1 MLLEIPNDESEAKL
15 IEALQLLFL
24 LVPPQNRMLLQ
35 QLLGLLNLVAKNADS
50 KMTAH
55 NLALVFSPNIMDFKK
70 VQFILKLTETIIITC
85 TCVRTCDEELQVSF
99 CT

>member
-35 QLLGLLNLVAKNADS
+35 QLLGLLNLVAKNVNS

-55 NLALVFSPNIMDFKK
+55 NLALVFSPNIMDFQK

>member
-35 QLLGLLNLVAKNADS
+35 QLLGLLNLVAKNANS

-55 NLALVFSPNIMDFKK
+55 NLGLVFSPNIMDFKK
-70 VQFILKLTETIIITC
+70 VQVFLKLTETIIITC